1 MKKRD
6 TFQKNNCNF
15 NVFQLKHSLQLET
28 FLGLH
33 DSSHNTFCH
42 GLAPGKVL
50 NTLDHLGIGVP
61 FVA

>member
-1 MKKRD
+1 MRKRETLFKK
-6 TFQKNNCNF
+6 TTVTF
-15 NVFQLKHSLQLET
+15 NVFQLKILQLET

-42 GLAPGKVL
+42 GLSPGKVL
-50 NTLDHLGIGVP
+50 NTLDHLSIGVP